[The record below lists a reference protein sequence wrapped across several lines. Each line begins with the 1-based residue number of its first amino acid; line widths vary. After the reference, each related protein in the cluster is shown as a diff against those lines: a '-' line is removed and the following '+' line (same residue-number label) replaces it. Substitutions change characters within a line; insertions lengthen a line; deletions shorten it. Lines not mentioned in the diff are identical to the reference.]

1 MRQFSFLVFLL
12 ATFTCV
18 AAAVEPRKP
27 NTEQAEEVES
37 AAAVI
42 VNLFEPRYP
51 PLALTA
57 NVFGDVDLKL
67 GIRKDGSVESA
78 VVLSGHPLLRDAAL
92 NSARQSRFD
101 CTACRDEVT
110 FYSMVYSFQL
120 VAGPDFPCSESHFR
134 IVRSENRVTLI
145 GEPRVV
151 DPYFATFRVHSLKCI
166 YLWKCGRHWAGL
178 DEYFYPVRSAK
189 CLDLWSC
196 GHRLREPWARCK
208 ALHRD
213 IW

>member
-1 MRQFSFLVFLL
+1 MRQFSFLVFVL

-18 AAAVEPRKP
+18 AAAVEQQKP
-27 NTEQAEEVES
+27 NAEQAEEVES

-51 PLALTA
+51 PLALMA
-57 NVFGDVDLKL
+57 NVFGEVHLKL

-120 VAGPDFPCSESHFR
+120 SAGPDFPCSESHFR

-166 YLWKCGRHWAGL
+166 YA
-178 DEYFYPVRSAK
+178 P
-189 CLDLWSC
+189 
-196 GHRLREPWARCK
+196 K
-208 ALHRD
+208 ANNSWGIQH
-213 IW
+213 

>member
-1 MRQFSFLVFLL
+1 MRQFSLVVSLL

-18 AAAVEPRKP
+18 AAAVEQQKP
-27 NTEQAEEVES
+27 NAEQAEKVES

-51 PLALTA
+51 PLALMA
-57 NVFGDVDLKL
+57 NVFGDVHLKL

-78 VVLSGHPLLRDAAL
+78 IVLSGHPLLRDAAL

-101 CTACRDEVT
+101 CAGCRDEVS

-120 VAGPDFPCSESHFR
+120 VAGPDFPCSESHLR
-134 IVRSENRVTLI
+134 IVRSENRITLI

-151 DPYFATFRVHSLKCI
+151 HPYFSSLKAPSLKCL
-166 YLWKCGRHWAGL
+166 YLWNCGVHWGGWDYYYDAA
-178 DEYFYPVRSAK
+178 RSAK